1 MKLIETTATIDRKNR
16 LRIPIEALEEL
27 SPAPGIEIRVLLS
40 DDPDSLHAVWK
51 ALVFRGNTED
61 DEDTDGLIITDE
73 MLDAAGFS
81 PDELLQIAC
90 GNQKIVITA
99 KKTLPSADPIDR
111 MPKELRQLCDDLGF
125 DPDTVRQVI
134 EEGEY
139 FR

>member
-51 ALVFRGNTED
+51 ALVFCGNTED

-73 MLDAAGFS
+73 MLNAAGFH
-81 PDELLQIAC
+81 PNELLEIAC
-90 GNQKIVITA
+90 ENQEIVITA
-99 KKTLPSADPIDR
+99 KKTLPGADPIDR
-111 MPKELRQLCDDLGF
+111 IPKELRQLCDDLGF

-134 EEGEY
+134 VEGEY
-139 FR
+139 FK

>member
-73 MLDAAGFS
+73 MLDAAGFP
-81 PDELLQIAC
+81 PDELLEIAC
-90 GNQKIVITA
+90 ENQKIVITA
-99 KKTLPSADPIDR
+99 KKTLPGADPIDR
-111 MPKELRQLCDDLGF
+111 IPKELRQLCDDLGF
-125 DPDTVRQVI
+125 DLGTVRQVI
-134 EEGEY
+134 VEGEY
-139 FR
+139 FK